1 MKLGKAHHTM
11 GRAVKSL
18 EAKMSCP
25 IGGTARLLGWEC
37 RKSDPEVRDSGRRS
51 REVVWGQTT
60 TVD

>member
-25 IGGTARLLGWEC
+25 IGGTARLLEWEC
-37 RKSDPEVRDSGRRS
+37 RKSDQEVRPGSQTRKSETVAG
-51 REVVWGQTT
+51 EVER
-60 TVD
+60 

>member
-37 RKSDPEVRDSGRRS
+37 RKSDQEVRSGSQTRKS
-51 REVVWGQTT
+51 ETVAGEVER
-60 TVD
+60 